1 MDVKGNFADKATCT
15 TCQFSEDFSN
25 YWTAIM
31 YFRARNGT
39 YKRVLQRSN
48 LGFDG
53 ARDGGMTVYYARGP
67 RHDYAQKAKVTAFTP
82 VCLYNLKCHRT

>member
-1 MDVKGNFADKATCT
+1 MDVKGNFVDTATCT

-31 YFRARNGT
+31 YFRAKNGT

-48 LGFDG
+48 LGFEG
-53 ARDGGMTVYYARGP
+53 ARDGGMTVYYSRGP
-67 RHDYAQKAKVTAFTP
+67 RFDYEQKAKVKSFPP
-82 VCLYNLKCHRT
+82 VY